1 MPACNASISCS
12 SPLLLPPSS
21 TVCLETFISY
31 LYHVSCSQS
40 TNEVFSAEFFNNLKF
55 GRSIAVPTS
64 LPLGR
69 SMTYSSAFLL
79 LLLNTDIHHIVSGHV
94 IAAPQTLSR
103 RIPSPF
109 PSATVQPYNRAQ
121 TTSSFGTA
129 FSQTGSETNT
139 ITAALPDTLSY
150 KECLVGY
157 PTLWSGHPCT
167 FTKIGDGLT
176 PT

>member
-1 MPACNASISCS
+1 MNTNLVMPASRVTGYVDEKPGCLRAMLRFLARALSCF
-12 SPLLLPPSS
+12 LLRPQL
-21 TVCLETFISY
+21 CLETFISY

-103 RIPSPF
+103 RIPSPY
-109 PSATVQPYNRAQ
+109 PSHSIA
-121 TTSSFGTA
+121 
-129 FSQTGSETNT
+129 
-139 ITAALPDTLSY
+139 I
-150 KECLVGY
+150 
-157 PTLWSGHPCT
+157 
-167 FTKIGDGLT
+167 
-176 PT
+176 